1 MHLYVVNGGVYIWW
15 LNDVWPE
22 RRRDNKEVRILPCK
36 FINLQRE
43 SVVLV
48 RGFEVD
54 PPMG

>member
-1 MHLYVVNGGVYIWW
+1 MMCRPSGEG
-15 LNDVWPE
+15 
-22 RRRDNKEVRILPCK
+22 DNKEVRILPCK

>member
-15 LNDVWPE
+15 LNDVSPE